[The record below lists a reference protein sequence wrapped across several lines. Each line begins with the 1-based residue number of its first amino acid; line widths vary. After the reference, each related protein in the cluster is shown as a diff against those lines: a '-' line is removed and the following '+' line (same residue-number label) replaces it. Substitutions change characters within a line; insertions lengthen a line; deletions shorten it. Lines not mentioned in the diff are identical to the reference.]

1 MTEKL
6 KIKVIKKN
14 AIKAAAAPV
23 KDDSRTKREVA
34 REMVSTVSTWV
45 NDFQARKR
53 EETRIAF
60 ETLLK
65 AQKPQAA
72 GS

>member
-6 KIKVIKKN
+6 KIKVIKKDSV
-14 AIKAAAAPV
+14 KTAAKPV
-23 KDDSRTKREVA
+23 KDDVKSKRAVA

-45 NDFQARKR
+45 NDFQSRKR

-60 ETLLK
+60 ETLLN
-65 AQKPQAA
+65 QKPQTA